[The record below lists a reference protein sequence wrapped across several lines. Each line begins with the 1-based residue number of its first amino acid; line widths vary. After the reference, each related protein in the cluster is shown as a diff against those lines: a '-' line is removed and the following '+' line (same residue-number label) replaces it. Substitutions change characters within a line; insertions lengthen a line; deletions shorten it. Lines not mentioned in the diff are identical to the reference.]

1 MKGVRI
7 YVKLRI
13 LTLILISLITFTSNQ
28 VIAFPGET
36 RAYFK
41 DWLVMCQE
49 KTYSSDSV
57 GICRANT
64 AIRNKALFPYG
75 DGTVFQFTIQRDD
88 NTEYHIEFYH
98 TLDDSYPSDTVK
110 IKIDDFPETLLNVSI
125 EGNLARLT
133 VEQSR
138 PLILQIK
145 EGHRLKISYL
155 SSARE
160 YIDVKISLRGSTAS
174 LLFIDQFYYNR
185 GY

>member
-1 MKGVRI
+1 M
-7 YVKLRI
+7 LRN

-41 DWLVMCQE
+41 DWLVVCQG
-49 KTYSSDSV
+49 KSYSSNSV
-57 GICRANT
+57 GVCRANT
-64 AIRNKALFPYG
+64 AIRNKTLFPYG
-75 DGTVFQFTIQRDD
+75 DGTVFQFTIQRDT
-88 NTEYHIEFYH
+88 NAEYHIEFYH

-110 IKIDDFPETLLNVSI
+110 VKIDNFPVTFLNVST

-138 PLILQIK
+138 PLVSQIK
-145 EGHRLKISYL
+145 EGRWLKISYL